1 MRVHL
6 SKARPGHDKKKK
18 KKTEQQALLDFV
30 WMTLMFSAVPE
41 NELWSMRNSDS
52 PLPTWSHVSIW
63 VLVVAVCLHSVINEI
78 LSESAGIVFHSNILK
93 LIKVHK
99 MFASLTFVCNF

>member
-6 SKARPGHDKKKK
+6 SKARPGHNREKKK

-41 NELWSMRNSDS
+41 NELWSRRTSDS
-52 PLPTWSHVSIW
+52 PLPTWPHISIW
-63 VLVVAVCLHSVINEI
+63 VLVVAVSMHFFLN
-78 LSESAGIVFHSNILK
+78 NYYLK
-93 LIKVHK
+93 LFHK
-99 MFASLTFVCNF
+99 YIVKKK